1 MLQDVKQENELKYH
15 TTQDT
20 LVYILTNMNL
30 IKKNEIDGEKKT
42 VWLAKCVKKW
52 CPEKTLKE
60 NILKKKLKV

>member
-30 IKKNEIDGEKKT
+30 IKKNKIDGEKKDG
-42 VWLAKCVKKW
+42 LACKMCKKVV
-52 CPEKTLKE
+52 P
-60 NILKKKLKV
+60 